1 MMAFATADRTNCH
14 VVGTALPSIISI
26 FAGAS
31 EVCITDHPSS
41 PALAFGAIQS
51 NVQESLEL
59 AEKRNQSLLFSIE
72 KHEWG
77 SVTDVFAHENCN
89 HYTRV
94 IAADCLWMPS
104 QHHNLVR
111 SITHFLSKQS
121 PEACALV
128 VAGFH
133 TGRSIVADFLKQ
145 FPTLIGMGDT
155 REKLVVADVYESN
168 MNGARRP
175 WQGNRADEDK
185 EELKRWCVV
194 AVIVRRE

>member
-1 MMAFATADRTNCH
+1 MSGH
-14 VVGTALPSIISI
+14 VVGVALPSIISI

-41 PALAFGAIQS
+41 PALASGAIQV
-51 NVQESLEL
+51 NVKESLEL
-59 AEKRNQSLLFSIE
+59 AKKSNQSPLFSIDE
-72 KHEWG
+72 HEWG
-77 SVTDVFAHENCN
+77 SVTDVFAQENRY

-104 QHHNLVR
+104 QHHSLVR

-121 PEACALV
+121 PRACAMV

-145 FPTLIGMGDT
+145 FPTLDGMGGT
-155 REKLVVADVYESN
+155 QEELIVADLYESN
-168 MNGARRP
+168 MNGVRRP
-175 WQGNRADEDK
+175 WQDNRANEDN
-185 EELKRWCVV
+185 EELKRWCIV
-194 AVIVRRE
+194 AIIVRRE